1 MKLID
6 EYLDSLYKNKIGKEN
21 IDLKEEMRQHLIES
35 VNELKLEGL
44 SEEEACRKS
53 IERFDGGSEMQQELY
68 AVIEDLSLSL
78 DKHKST
84 LKITKRILMAISIIC
99 FLASITLWFY
109 HENLGKSMNELTQE
123 FNNEIKKLSE
133 KYEMTDIDKYK
144 IELEKLL
151 KEERFDKVK
160 VLELP
165 VADMKEGNTSLNS
178 SKVRADKVYSN
189 RDNIIDDDQFVS
201 LLGYDTKDFLD
212 SHGNIVNPQIFTEHF
227 FYSQSDSL
235 APALFFIGLGT
246 SLGYIVLRFKN
257 RNI

>member
-99 FLASITLWFY
+99 FLASSTLWFY
-109 HENLGKSMNELTQE
+109 HKNLGKSMNELTQE
-123 FNNEIKKLSE
+123 FNNEIKKLAE
-133 KYEMTDIDKYK
+133 KYDMTNIDKYK
-144 IELEKLL
+144 VDLEKLL

-165 VADMKEGNTSLNS
+165 VADMEEGNTSLDS
-178 SKVRADKVYSN
+178 SKVKTDIVYSN
-189 RDNIIDDDQFVS
+189 RDMYETHNAE
-201 LLGYDTKDFLD
+201 LYGYNTKDFLD
-212 SHGNIVNPQIFTEHF
+212 SNGNIVNPQIFTEHS
-227 FYSQSDSL
+227 FYSESNSL

-246 SLGYIVLRFKN
+246 ILGYIVPTFKS